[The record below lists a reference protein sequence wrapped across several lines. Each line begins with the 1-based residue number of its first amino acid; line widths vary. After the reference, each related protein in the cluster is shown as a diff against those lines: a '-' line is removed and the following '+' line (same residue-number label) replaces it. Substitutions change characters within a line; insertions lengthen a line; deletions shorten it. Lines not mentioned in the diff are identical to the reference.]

1 MRGASAQ
8 CGSLAQ
14 ASFPNRM
21 DFRLKI
27 RRGFV
32 NGRWKGVGW
41 PGRHKGATGL
51 APCRLPC
58 RGNAC
63 RGFAEARMRG
73 VPGQAVPGGKRSRSG
88 DPRHG
93 SSATPKPPP
102 ILGMK
107 GAPLGFCGKHTW
119 HHGVAFRQDVPRGP
133 CGVKR
138 RARAACTRGGVRLTQ
153 QPFHGVRFPQGVHPA
168 LPRSLAVVVGTCVQ
182 RHVRVAEVMAE
193 VGGQPFNARHV
204 EGVGRQ
210 GRHEPAVAPLDL
222 PRKDAYVCEGVARG
236 VSHQR
241 ISLCMGATP
250 RNGQAVARVD
260 GQVVHVEVMSG
271 RLQGVGVFAGIGV
284 GCTPH
289 KLRRSGMP
297 RITHGARKH
306 FPRGCVQGFVGSKPP
321 PDNPQCGGCAQ
332 RQGSGVKPPTPIRNP
347 RRLFQ
352 RVQGSIE
359 PKNRFSARGW
369 RCNCWASGST
379 SRLRSNSTCATSCG
393 GKKPLKRQTC
403 CRGRT

>member
-14 ASFPNRM
+14 ASFPNRI

-93 SSATPKPPP
+93 SSATPKSPP

-107 GAPLGFCGKHTW
+107 GTPLGFCGKHTR
-119 HHGVAFRQDVPRGP
+119 HHGVAFGQDVPRGP
-133 CGVKR
+133 CGVKHR
-138 RARAACTRGGVRLTQ
+138 SRAACTRGGVRLTQ

-168 LPRSLAVVVGTCVQ
+168 LPCSLAVVVGTGVQ

-193 VGGQPFNARHV
+193 VGGQPFNTRHV
-204 EGVGRQ
+204 EGIGRQ

-241 ISLCMGATP
+241 IGLCMGATP
-250 RNGQAVARVD
+250 RNGQAVARID
-260 GQVVHVEVMSG
+260 GQVVHVEVVSG
-271 RLQGVGVFAGIGV
+271 RL
-284 GCTPH
+284 
-289 KLRRSGMP
+289 
-297 RITHGARKH
+297 
-306 FPRGCVQGFVGSKPP
+306 
-321 PDNPQCGGCAQ
+321 
-332 RQGSGVKPPTPIRNP
+332 
-347 RRLFQ
+347 
-352 RVQGSIE
+352 
-359 PKNRFSARGW
+359 
-369 RCNCWASGST
+369 
-379 SRLRSNSTCATSCG
+379 
-393 GKKPLKRQTC
+393 
-403 CRGRT
+403 